1 MLCYQLTFF
10 YYVPATAIAD
20 ISTKRSLSYSNITPI
35 SLRIKSILLESLLF
49 VLKMTI
55 YAGRVVKLFF
65 LTVTRPL
72 TVVVRFIF
80 RHALVPT
87 YRIYLLAKKT
97 LSKIF
102 APAKNKIIYP
112 LLNKST
118 IHVVIVVIAIA
129 VIANNIAVR
138 ETRAEEFGQ
147 QTMLASLVVGLDD
160 IEITETAVTSTK
172 KITDYFR
179 ESGVLTIQDGNT
191 RETLAA
197 YANRGGNDIITTESS
212 AALIRPGL
220 ALTTIGQRARE
231 QVVYYIVEGGDTV
244 STIAEKFNIS
254 TNTILW
260 ENELGARDTIKPG
273 QELTILPESG
283 TSHQIKKNDTIAS
296 LAKKYK
302 VDEAKI
308 LEYNQLADP
317 DAIEIDQI
325 LLIPGGTI
333 DPPKPTVSS
342 YASPYTSYNIP
353 PSASNTGGTK
363 LLWPTTGRK
372 ISQYYKWRHLAIDIG
387 GSYSSP
393 VYASD
398 DGRVELADSSQRGYG
413 LQIVINHGNGIKTR
427 YAHESKLF
435 VKAGDSVKR
444 GQTIGMIGCTGW
456 CTGSHVHYEV
466 IVNGSKVNPLT
477 YL

>member
-1 MLCYQLTFF
+1 MLPINLFSCANNT
-10 YYVPATAIAD
+10 TIAD
-20 ISTKRSLSYSNITPI
+20 ISTKRSLSISNSTPI
-35 SLRIKSILLESLLF
+35 SIRIKSILLESLLF

-55 YAGRVVKLFF
+55 YVGRIVRLLLV
-65 LTVTRPL
+65 TVTRPL
-72 TVVVRFIF
+72 TVVARFIF
-80 RHALVPT
+80 KHALVPI
-87 YRIYLLAKKT
+87 YRIYFLSKKT
-97 LSKIF
+97 LAKIF

-129 VIANNIAVR
+129 VITNNVAVR

-147 QTMLASLVVGLDD
+147 KTMLASMIVDLED
-160 IEITETAVTSTK
+160 IEITETAVTSTQRT
-172 KITDYFR
+172 TDYFR
-179 ESGVLTIQDGNT
+179 EAGVLTIHDGST
-191 RETLAA
+191 HETFAA
-197 YANRGGNDIITTESS
+197 YANGGGDGIITTEGG
-212 AALIRPGL
+212 AALVKPGL

-231 QVVYYIVEGGDTV
+231 QLVYYVVEGGDTV

-260 ENELGARDTIKPG
+260 ENKLGARDTIKPG
-273 QELTILPESG
+273 QKLTILPESG
-283 TSHQIKKNDTIAS
+283 TSHQVVKNDTIAS

-317 DAIEIDQI
+317 DAIEINQI

-342 YASPYTSYNIP
+342 YASPYTSHNIP
-353 PSASNTGGTK
+353 PSAPNTGGTK
-363 LLWPTTGRK
+363 LLWPTTSKK
-372 ISQYYKWRHLAIDIG
+372 ISQYYKWGHLAIDIAG
-387 GSYSSP
+387 NYSSP
-393 VYASD
+393 VYAADS
-398 DGRVELADSSQRGYG
+398 GRVEAVGWGRGYG
-413 LQIVINHGNGIKTR
+413 NRIIINHGNGIKTL

-435 VKAGDSVKR
+435 VSVGDSVSR
-444 GQTIGMIGCTGW
+444 GQTIGMVGCTGW
-456 CTGSHVHYEV
+456 CTGPHVHFEV
-466 IVNGSKVNPLT
+466 YVNGSKVNPLT